1 MDVNRPPE
9 RPGPPN
15 TQHQTSFTFPTFRSL
30 NDQGMVHH
38 RNFQRDG
45 AMTGRARRHPGET
58 GGLAGPHAEK
68 TVSLALQGGG
78 AHGAFTWGVLDALL
92 EDGRIAV
99 EAITGA
105 SAGAVNAVVMVEGWL
120 DGGIDGARSHLETF
134 WRRASLDG
142 SLSPAQRALLGLML
156 GFWSKAWTDVIA
168 PSFSPYRTNPLNIN
182 PLRDAIDAL
191 IDFDRVRACTD
202 VEIFIS
208 ATNVWTGKV
217 AIFKTQELTADHLM
231 ASACLPTVFQAVEID
246 GVPYWDG
253 GYMGNPALFPL
264 FDETM
269 TDDIVLVQINP
280 LERRQTP
287 RTVRE
292 IHNRLNEITF
302 NSTLLRELRAVAF
315 VKRLIEEGKLAPDEY
330 KNVHLH
336 RIDASGVLDDH
347 EASSKSNAEWD
358 FFVQLRDAGRRTA
371 RSWLAAHYGAIGERG
386 TLDLQSALP

>member
-1 MDVNRPPE
+1 
-9 RPGPPN
+9 
-15 TQHQTSFTFPTFRSL
+15 
-30 NDQGMVHH
+30 MVDH

-45 AMTGRARRHPGET
+45 AMTGRARRHPGGT
-58 GGLAGPHAEK
+58 GGLAGPRAQK

-92 EDGRIAV
+92 EDGRLAV

-105 SAGAVNAVVMVEGWL
+105 SAGAMNAVVMVQGWL
-120 DGGIDGARSHLETF
+120 EGGIDGARSQLETF

-142 SLSPAQRALLGLML
+142 SLSPAQRRLLGLML

-168 PSFSPYRTNPLNIN
+168 PSFSPYQTNPLNIN
-182 PLRDAIDAL
+182 PLRDAIDTL

-217 AIFKTQELTADHLM
+217 AIFKRQELTADHLM
-231 ASACLPTVFQAVEID
+231 ASGCLPTVFQAVEID

-253 GYMGNPALFPL
+253 GYMANPALFPL

-269 TDDIVLVQINP
+269 TDDILLVQINP

-287 RTVRE
+287 RTARE
-292 IHNRLNEITF
+292 INNRLNEISF

-315 VKRLIEEGKLAPDEY
+315 VKRLIEEGKLSPDEY

-336 RIDASGVLDDH
+336 RIDASDELDDH
-347 EASSKSNAEWD
+347 EASSKRNAEWD

-371 RSWLAAHYGAIGERG
+371 QCWLAAHYGAIGVRG
-386 TLDLQSALP
+386 TLDLQSGRL

>member
-1 MDVNRPPE
+1 
-9 RPGPPN
+9 
-15 TQHQTSFTFPTFRSL
+15 
-30 NDQGMVHH
+30 
-38 RNFQRDG
+38 
-45 AMTGRARRHPGET
+45 MTGRARGRAGPT
-58 GGLAGPHAEK
+58 GGLAGPRAQK

-92 EDGRIAV
+92 EDGRLAV

-105 SAGAVNAVVMVEGWL
+105 SAGAMNAVVMVEGWL
-120 DGGIDGARSHLETF
+120 GGGIDGARSQLETF
-134 WRRASLDG
+134 WRRASSDG
-142 SLSPAQRALLGLML
+142 SLTPAQRRLLSWML
-156 GFWSKAWTDVIA
+156 GFWSIQAWTDAIA
-168 PSFSPYRTNPLNIN
+168 QRLSPSEMNPLTIN
-182 PLRDAIDAL
+182 PLRDAIEAL

-217 AIFKTQELTADHLM
+217 AIFKRQELSADHLM
-231 ASACLPTVFQAVEID
+231 ASACLPTVFQSVEID

-264 FDETM
+264 YHETM
-269 TDDIVLVQINP
+269 TDDILLVQITP

-287 RTVRE
+287 RTVSE

-302 NSTLLRELRAVAF
+302 NGNLLRELRAVAF
-315 VKRLIEEGKLAPDEY
+315 VKRLIEEGKLSPDEY

-336 RIDASGVLDDH
+336 RIDGSGVLDDH
-347 EASSKSNAEWD
+347 EASSKRKAEWD

-371 RSWLAAHYGAIGERG
+371 QCWLAAHYAEIGVRG
-386 TLDLQSALP
+386 TLDLESALP